1 MVCQA
6 ATKTSAKAKLAAI
19 ENNFQ
24 AFEEYP
30 LNHFE
35 LNIDSKIS
43 TITSLKHQSTSK

>member
-1 MVCQA
+1 MMCQA
-6 ATKTSAKAKLAAI
+6 TNKASAKAKLAAI

-35 LNIDSKIS
+35 LNIDSGIKTIS
-43 TITSLKHQSTSK
+43 ELKNQSISN

>member
-6 ATKTSAKAKLAAI
+6 HTKSSAKAKLAAI

-30 LNHFE
+30 LNQFE
-35 LNIDSKIS
+35 LNIDSGIKTIAELKNQSIS
-43 TITSLKHQSTSK
+43 N